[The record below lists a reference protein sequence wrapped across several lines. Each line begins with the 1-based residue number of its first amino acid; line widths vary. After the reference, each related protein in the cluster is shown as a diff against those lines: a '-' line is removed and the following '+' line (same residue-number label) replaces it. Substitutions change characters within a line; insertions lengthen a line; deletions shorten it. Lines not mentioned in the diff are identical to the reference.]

1 LNRKQE
7 DDLKDLRA
15 KANTR
20 FEELE
25 LMMDTKYKN
34 EVSSFL

>member
-7 DDLKDLRA
+7 EDLRELRA
-15 KANTR
+15 KANKR

-34 EVSSFL
+34 EVT